1 MFFVLLVDNW
11 IEGNNQREKS
21 GYIKMVKPT
30 YLPSSLFFKVSFI
43 SNGYYLLLRVE
54 EADNNGKQE
63 KKKLNRRQVKASRFG
78 NNTNIR
84 QKKKKNG
91 SIRMEEVNGRQP
103 NI

>member
-63 KKKLNRRQVKASRFG
+63 KKTKSEAGKGVK
-78 NNTNIR
+78 IR
-84 QKKKKNG
+84 QQHKHKAK
-91 SIRMEEVNGRQP
+91 EEEEWFHTNGRSER
-103 NI
+103 